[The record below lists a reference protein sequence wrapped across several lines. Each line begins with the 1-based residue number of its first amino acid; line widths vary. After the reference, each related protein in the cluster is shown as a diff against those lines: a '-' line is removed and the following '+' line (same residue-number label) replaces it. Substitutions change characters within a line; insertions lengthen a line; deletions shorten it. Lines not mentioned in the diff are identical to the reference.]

1 MLWNAQPMVALFL
14 GPGLKEK
21 MMKLNMKT
29 LCFAMAMGFA
39 GIAQATDINPDGP
52 GGDPTI
58 NVGSLDWAPGSAL
71 VTPTTPGGSVTNPVV
86 GDVYQTYA
94 LAGLNA
100 FQNSN
105 GVAIGG
111 TGLNSTYEWTY
122 IAAFQ
127 ERVISVTGGGGTG
140 TAVFNTVTGGTN
152 FFRIYY
158 DPTPDQNPVNGTG
171 FGPDPTDLDSILIL
185 EGTILPFNAATQQG
199 LTNFTASGVA
209 APPNPNALDQFGVN
223 QYPNITSVTGTGGGS
238 LTVLTT
244 FANAA
249 YFPQGV
255 PSVFALIFDTQ
266 LNIPFTQT
274 IPASCI
280 NNGGPAATSLIGAA
294 GPNTA
299 VGLECATNSI
309 GTVNGIT
316 GPNDLL
322 MTDSSTSF
330 LPITVPE
337 PGSLALVGLALAAL
351 GVTYRRRSV

>member
-1 MLWNAQPMVALFL
+1 
-14 GPGLKEK
+14 
-21 MMKLNMKT
+21 
-29 LCFAMAMGFA
+29 
-39 GIAQATDINPDGP
+39 
-52 GGDPTI
+52 
-58 NVGSLDWAPGSAL
+58 
-71 VTPTTPGGSVTNPVV
+71 
-86 GDVYQTYA
+86 
-94 LAGLNA
+94 
-100 FQNSN
+100 
-105 GVAIGG
+105 
-111 TGLNSTYEWTY
+111 
-122 IAAFQ
+122 
-127 ERVISVTGGGGTG
+127 
-140 TAVFNTVTGGTN
+140 
-152 FFRIYY
+152 
-158 DPTPDQNPVNGTG
+158 VNGTG

-223 QYPNITSVTGTGGGS
+223 QYPNITSVTGTGCGS

-274 IPASCI
+274 NPASCV
-280 NNGGPAATSLIGAA
+280 NNGSGLISAA

-299 VGLECATNSI
+299 AGLECPTNTI
-309 GTVNGIT
+309 GAINGIS